1 MREIRY
7 AKAAFVLL
15 CALLWSGT
23 ALGQATYSLKK
34 VTSVHADGLYVFEQ
48 DGYVMNN
55 AISSGSLTT
64 TNSFLREGLTGGESY
79 VWQLKKYS
87 SKKTF
92 RMRNVSLYDI
102 SEPSQLYNPSG
113 NNLDFATTS
122 SGIYW
127 TFDFQSDGTAIIR
140 DLNRDY
146 YLGYTST
153 TSHIYKYYE
162 YASNHELM
170 QKEPYSITVYEL
182 VESDKASVTTS
193 GYATNVADVAL
204 DFTSVENLK
213 AYKAQVDGNSVNFT
227 RVYKVPAGQGV
238 LLRAMETLESTKTYT
253 IPVCLESVSW
263 DDNDFVRGTGATV
276 SSNDGEYYNYILNNV
291 GGEIGFYH
299 ANGQTVAANRC
310 YLRTTTKALGR
321 MSMVFDDEMGETTIM
336 EAVAKPAFP
345 DTSDMYNLQGQRVSE
360 PRKGLYILKGK
371 KIVY

>member
-7 AKAAFVLL
+7 AKATFILL
-15 CALLWSGT
+15 FALLWSGT

-34 VTSVHADGLYVFEQ
+34 VTSVKANGLYVFEQ
-48 DGYVMNN
+48 LGSVMDNR
-55 AISSGSLTT
+55 ISDDFLLTT
-64 TNSFLREGLTGGESY
+64 DSYLTEGLTGGESY
-79 VWQLKKYS
+79 VWKLIKYSDNKYRLRNVALNNESEKCQLKKGSNIAYPVFGS
-87 SKKTF
+87 T
-92 RMRNVSLYDI
+92 
-102 SEPSQLYNPSG
+102 SEGLN
-113 NNLDFATTS
+113 
-122 SGIYW
+122 W
-127 TFDFQSDGTAIIR
+127 TFYFQPDGTAIIR
-140 DLNRDY
+140 NNDDR
-146 YLGYTST
+146 YLGYNSVD
-153 TSHIYKYYE
+153 SHQYRYYS
-162 YASNHELM
+162 YNSNHELM

-182 VESDKASVTTS
+182 VKTDKASVTTS

-238 LLRAMETLESTKTYT
+238 LLRAMETLENTKTYT
-253 IPVCLESVSW
+253 IPVCLESVGW

-276 SSNDGEYYNYILNNV
+276 SSCDGEYYNYILNNV

-360 PRKGLYILKGK
+360 PRKGFYILKGK

>member
-7 AKAAFVLL
+7 AKAAFILL
-15 CALLWSGT
+15 FALLWSGT

-64 TNSFLREGLTGGESY
+64 TNSFLTEGLTGSESY
-79 VWQLKKYS
+79 VWELKKHS

-102 SEPSQLYNPSG
+102 SEPCQLYTPSG
-113 NNLDFATTS
+113 NNLGFATTS

-127 TFDFQSDGTAIIR
+127 TFDFQSDGTAIICNGK
-140 DLNRDY
+140 DFF
-146 YLGYTST
+146 LGYIDAT
-153 TSHIYKYYE
+153 THKYRYFAYPLDPSMME
-162 YASNHELM
+162 GT
-170 QKEPYSITVYEL
+170 PYSINVYEL

-253 IPVCLESVSW
+253 IPVCLESVGW

-276 SSNDGEYYNYILNNV
+276 SSYDGEYYNYILNNV